1 MRTRKSN
8 RTFIQ
13 EIIRRSWFIGT
24 IMLAV
29 LAVVSPPR
37 ALSLNDAVTGSR
49 YLGGMAVV
57 VQGDDGSN
65 GREAVTFRNF
75 TPAVTLA
82 AGIYSDES
90 SPASRPESVNPEA
103 AAGIMNFIL
112 FSMKP
117 KISSTADASP
127 WEKFQDVGLIG
138 SFNFAAGHSFD
149 LGGMVASTFDA
160 KSESGSRG
168 RTPDA
173 IGIALHDSFN
183 IFDASGKKADL
194 LSSAAIFSYDPLTN
208 LATLFRN
215 YSRLE
220 KSDTRGGG
228 GGGEGLAG
236 EEERRG
242 SRGHRLHRGPDRTWR
257 QVRQPRNRRHHVR
270 RGGHPQPRA
279 RDLRPPGR
287 RSRTGGIRRLAAQT
301 EKSPS
306 RVSGTAGLTGEGG
319 GAAGSGWTDSRDV
332 FPSPQN
338 VVAGLNS
345 PGPFS
350 SMAPPLC
357 DPTRVYFLSTPV

>member
-29 LAVVSPPR
+29 LAVVSPAR
-37 ALSLNDAVTGSR
+37 ALSLTDAVTGSR

-75 TPAVTLA
+75 TPDVRLA

-103 AAGIMNFIL
+103 AAGVMNFIL

-138 SFNFAAGHSFD
+138 SFNFAVGHSFD
-149 LGGMVASTFDA
+149 LGGTLASTFDA

-173 IGIALHDSFN
+173 RRTPPRDSFN
-183 IFDASGKKADL
+183 VFDASGKKADL

-208 LATLFRN
+208 LTTLFRT

-228 GGGEGLAG
+228 GRGGWLGKKSAEVLAG
-236 EEERRG
+236 IASTADLIGLGGKYDNRETGGFTFGVGVIPNPEPATFALLAGGFGLLGFAAWRRK
-242 SRGHRLHRGPDRTWR
+242 RK
-257 QVRQPRNRRHHVR
+257 
-270 RGGHPQPRA
+270 
-279 RDLRPPGR
+279 RDLRDPPGR
-287 RSRTGGIRRLAAQT
+287 
-301 EKSPS
+301 
-306 RVSGTAGLTGEGG
+306 
-319 GAAGSGWTDSRDV
+319 
-332 FPSPQN
+332 
-338 VVAGLNS
+338 
-345 PGPFS
+345 
-350 SMAPPLC
+350 
-357 DPTRVYFLSTPV
+357 PV

>member
-1 MRTRKSN
+1 
-8 RTFIQ
+8 
-13 EIIRRSWFIGT
+13 
-24 IMLAV
+24 MLAV
-29 LAVVSPPR
+29 LAVVSPAR

-103 AAGIMNFIL
+103 AAGVMNFIL

-149 LGGMVASTFDA
+149 LGGTVASTFDA

-173 IGIALHDSFN
+173 SGIALHDSFN

-228 GGGEGLAG
+228 GGGRGWLGKKSAEVLAG
-236 EEERRG
+236 IASTADLIG
-242 SRGHRLHRGPDRTWR
+242 LGGKYD
-257 QVRQPRNRRHHVR
+257 NRE
-270 RGGHPQPRA
+270 
-279 RDLRPPGR
+279 
-287 RSRTGGIRRLAAQT
+287 TGGITFGVGVIPNPEPATFAFLAGGLGLVGFAAWRRKRKRALR
-301 EKSPS
+301 E
-306 RVSGTAGLTGEGG
+306 
-319 GAAGSGWTDSRDV
+319 
-332 FPSPQN
+332 
-338 VVAGLNS
+338 S
-345 PGPFS
+345 PG
-350 SMAPPLC
+350 
-357 DPTRVYFLSTPV
+357 RPV